1 MASLIG
7 IMYACTGLNA
17 LVAGQFDAFGAQTI
31 FLLLVLVPK
40 VKRLLNVK
48 ACLAKLAI
56 ASQPIETLDCF
67 QFAISYSLL

>member
-17 LVAGQFDAFGAQTI
+17 LVSGQFDAFGAQMS

-40 VKRLLNVK
+40 VKRLFNVK
-48 ACLAKLAI
+48 ACLA
-56 ASQPIETLDCF
+56 
-67 QFAISYSLL
+67 